1 MEASLSRAAA
11 YNNLIALYRVDSLT
25 GALDTNGDKL
35 IDFKPGDQ
43 GYTQAALERAIDPL
57 TGVSLT
63 TPENLGTTQQTINLL
78 GNNMYGMVIIP
89 NATIEQVLNQNPS
102 NNPNL
107 APVALFSFGSANPD
121 GIGHMARLGSNLFGF
136 EDLLGGGDRD
146 YNDMILQIE
155 MPSLV

>member
-11 YNNLIALYRVDSLT
+11 YNNLIALYQVDSLT
-25 GALDTNGDKL
+25 GGLDTNGDKL

-43 GYTQAALERAIDPL
+43 GYSQAALERAIDPL

-89 NATIEQVLNQNPS
+89 NATIEQVLRVS
-102 NNPNL
+102 
-107 APVALFSFGSANPD
+107 S
-121 GIGHMARLGSNLFGF
+121 R
-136 EDLLGGGDRD
+136 
-146 YNDMILQIE
+146 
-155 MPSLV
+155 